1 MKHQKVV
8 TALLLIVL
16 VVVAFFVAY
25 HISSQQKPATSKPFY
40 VGIEVGWNATLADY
54 ETLINTVK
62 SYTNLLLIASPT
74 VIVNETLLYQTCDYA
89 YNAGMYF
96 MPVYYQQINNAA
108 SLGYT
113 PESWLESA
121 YERYGNHLL
130 GIYYF
135 DEPGGNQL
143 DMTKI
148 LPEYP
153 VTSKPQS
160 YLDYAN
166 YFFWLWGHGSG
177 GVETAA
183 NDVHSINTSLSML
196 TADYGLYWF
205 DYKLGYDTD
214 LAEFGSNNSRPLQ
227 ISLVR
232 GAAQVQNKS
241 WGALIDWTYNYLPY
255 LESPTEMYNDMVLA
269 YDSGASYIAIYDSSH
284 DYANTTLNKTYYA
297 QLQNFWKYVKQN
309 ADKHGSLKAD
319 TAVVLPQDYGFGF
332 RNPDDSVWQY
342 HNATAWTQKL
352 YSDITSLLNESGS
365 KLDIVYGDPQF
376 QSAIQSSYG
385 KILYW
390 PQDFENGVTYPVI
403 DVNNGLG
410 YNTIQDAVSSFG
422 TYEGDNVLVKPGT
435 YSENVAVT
443 KPVTL
448 TSQNKN
454 TTIIEGLDNGT
465 ALTVAADNVTVNGF
479 TIKNIVYPSTTV
491 GTGLLLEGVHNCT
504 VTDNVVTENY
514 VGVLLANSTDNM
526 FRNNE
531 ISGNTY
537 NLILQNSSPNDIDAS
552 NTIDGQPYTTA

>member
-1 MKHQKVV
+1 MATLLV
-8 TALLLIVL
+8 ALMVA
-16 VVVAFFVAY
+16 AFFVAY
-25 HISSQQKPATSKPFY
+25 NLSSPPKPTASKPFY

-54 ETLINTVK
+54 ETLIDTVR

-74 VIVNETLLYQTCDYA
+74 IIVNETLLYQTCDYA

-96 MPVYYQQINNAA
+96 MPVYYQQINNATR
-108 SLGYT
+108 LGYT
-113 PESWLESA
+113 PQSWLESA
-121 YERYGNHLL
+121 EERYGNHLL

-153 VTSKPQS
+153 VTSRPQS

-177 GVETAA
+177 GVGKAT
-183 NDVHSINTSLSML
+183 NDVHGINPSLSML

-205 DYKLGYDTD
+205 DYELGYDTV
-214 LAEFGSNNSRPLQ
+214 LAEFVANNSRPLQ

-232 GAAQVQNKS
+232 GAAEAQNKS
-241 WGALIDWTYNYLPY
+241 WGALIDWTYNHPPY
-255 LESPTEMYNDMVLA
+255 LESPTEMYSDMVLA
-269 YDSGASYIAIYDSSH
+269 YDSGASYVAIYDSSH
-284 DYANTTLNKTYYA
+284 DYAGTTLNETYYA

-309 ADKHGSLKAD
+309 PNKHGSLRAD

-332 RNPDDSVWQY
+332 RSPDDSVWQY

-352 YSDITSLLNESGS
+352 YYDISSLLNQSGS
-365 KLDIVYGDPQF
+365 KLDIVYGEPQF
-376 QSAIQSSYG
+376 QSAIQSSYS

-390 PQDFENGVTYPVI
+390 PQDFEKGVTYPVI

-410 YNTIQDAVSSFG
+410 YNTIQDAVSSFA
-422 TYEGDNVLVKPGT
+422 TYEGDTVLVKPGT

-448 TSQNKN
+448 TSQNKD
-454 TTIIEGLDNGT
+454 TAIVEGLDNGT
-465 ALTVAADNVTVNGF
+465 ALTVAADNVTLTGF
-479 TIKNIVYPSTTV
+479 TIKNGVYPSPTV
-491 GTGLLLEGVHNCT
+491 GTGLLLKNAHNCT
-504 VTDNVVTENY
+504 VTDNVVTGNY
-514 VGVLLANSTDNM
+514 AGVLLINSTDNV

-552 NTIDGQPYTTA
+552 NTIEGEPYTTA